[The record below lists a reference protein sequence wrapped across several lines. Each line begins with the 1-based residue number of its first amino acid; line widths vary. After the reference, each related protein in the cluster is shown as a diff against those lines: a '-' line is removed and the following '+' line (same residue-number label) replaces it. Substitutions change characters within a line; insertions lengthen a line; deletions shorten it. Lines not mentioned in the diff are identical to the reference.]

1 MNVKG
6 QKTQSELK
14 TTFFS
19 SLNTN
24 CKIPESVEN
33 SILNLN
39 LQITNVFRSDNQQST
54 KIQKNLPPPPGPPSS
69 ITYAKIESSLQEIKT
84 TKSNLITLNKEIE
97 QSFTKL
103 SLILKSRDSLQSNL
117 KDFNQSTK
125 GILLSKEKMN
135 KLISSIDSI
144 YKIYEQT
151 LSIQAFLDNNSC
163 VLKYRFLT
171 DYEEI
176 EKGINFFTL
185 NSQYTDSQKYLST
198 YTTLKV
204 CSINKFY
211 SYISESIPNELT
223 LVPDEKTM
231 LGKLLVSIP
240 EKNRKLYYLYKNYD
254 KMKELIQFFEKK
266 TKYDS
271 DIKNN
276 QDALKKKYIEARISK
291 INAIY
296 NNIFNEIYLNFNSE
310 LKTFDNINNNLFQVV
325 LNVFIEIIHY
335 SMLFNE
341 DFKND
346 VYLLQSFTNLVF
358 NSLYNNIRPIIV
370 SIVSLED
377 LIILFDAFSQNFGI
391 FFIEINEE
399 DQNIL
404 TEQKEQI
411 KHFWKILFP
420 TDNNDFLD
428 KDPKFFENLLNF
440 LIISRHLIR
449 PTILH
454 LIQDIQEKI
463 YFKISVHVKN
473 NFVDIESDFP
483 SFGSYEEKLYEKYSH
498 FPLFHYFLKRIVII
512 YEIFKSKLDDKILNQ
527 IIISSIEIFI
537 SILNVEILNKK
548 NLSYEF
554 QIYIIQQIL
563 LCIEIVDKFQI
574 EAVETEIEVDF
585 NFITDMFKANYD
597 SILSGK
603 FTVAE
608 VLSNSA
614 PKILDKTK
622 DYKKILYNNLLK
634 SYKMFVNLSNEFIFG
649 RDLIDLYHKIQKKD
663 EIKKEELFKH
673 LVEKQ
678 KEFIEL
684 LGKAKE
690 SENKILTSFE
700 EQIKL
705 VDTNVNEKINK
716 VVRDNIILIKKVF
729 LTFINEYDEKE
740 KDQLNELKKEL
751 EKNED

>member
-6 QKTQSELK
+6 KKTQSELK

-19 SLNTN
+19 FLNTN
-24 CKIPESVEN
+24 CKIPESAEN

-39 LQITNVFRSDNQQST
+39 LQITNVFRSDNPQST
-54 KIQKNLPPPPGPPSS
+54 KIQKNFLPPPGLPTS
-69 ITYAKIESSLQEIKT
+69 ITYSKIESSLQEIKT
-84 TKSNLITLNKEIE
+84 TKSNLITLNKEID

-103 SLILKSRDSLQSNL
+103 SLILKSRDSLQSIL

-135 KLISSIDSI
+135 KLITSIDSI

-198 YTTLKV
+198 YTSLKV

-211 SYISESIPNELT
+211 LYISESISNELT
-223 LVPDEKTM
+223 LVPDEKTL
-231 LGKLLVSIP
+231 LGKLLVNIP
-240 EKNRKLYYLYKNYD
+240 ENNRQLYYLYKNFD
-254 KMKELIQFFEKK
+254 KMKELIYFFEKK
-266 TKYDS
+266 SKYDS

-276 QDALKKKYIEARISK
+276 QDALKKKYIDARISK
-291 INAIY
+291 INTIY
-296 NNIFNEIYLNFNSE
+296 NNIFNEINLNFNSE

-325 LNVFIEIIHY
+325 LNVFLEIIHY
-335 SMLFNE
+335 SMLFND

-399 DQNIL
+399 DQNLL
-404 TEQKEQI
+404 TEQHEQI
-411 KHFWKILFP
+411 KHFWNILFP
-420 TDNNDFLD
+420 TDNNDLLD
-428 KDPKFFENLLNF
+428 KDPKFFQTLLNF

-483 SFGSYEEKLYEKYSH
+483 SFGLYEEKLYEKYSH

-574 EAVETEIEVDF
+574 E
-585 NFITDMFKANYD
+585 
-597 SILSGK
+597 
-603 FTVAE
+603 TV
-608 VLSNSA
+608 
-614 PKILDKTK
+614 
-622 DYKKILYNNLLK
+622 
-634 SYKMFVNLSNEFIFG
+634 
-649 RDLIDLYHKIQKKD
+649 
-663 EIKKEELFKH
+663 
-673 LVEKQ
+673 
-678 KEFIEL
+678 
-684 LGKAKE
+684 
-690 SENKILTSFE
+690 
-700 EQIKL
+700 
-705 VDTNVNEKINK
+705 
-716 VVRDNIILIKKVF
+716 
-729 LTFINEYDEKE
+729 
-740 KDQLNELKKEL
+740 
-751 EKNED
+751 